1 MAGGAGALR
10 GPTRGRLRPAA
21 KVVAAPESRSPHLWR
36 TAPKALLS
44 DIMLSTSLTRA
55 LAPVLAPVLA
65 LLLLIAPLPAAPAAA
80 ATGAPPVTLPA
91 YETPAP
97 QPPHA
102 QASAGPQIGISDEK
116 MMTEVLQEVSEARQ
130 EYGDYDNAAALA
142 RINRIGFELAQHAD
156 YTKNPFTFSLLNV
169 PEPNSMALPS
179 GDILV
184 TRGMLDVIGP
194 DDDMLA
200 CVLGHEIGHVIK
212 EHYLHRSR
220 RATLLGVLSNLL
232 VAGVLISAAK
242 NPPRTGVEGPYD
254 PRVGYDPGGG
264 NRVEGAAAA
273 SLIFSELMLRS
284 FSRDQEDEA
293 DQVGQRLAAD
303 AGYNP
308 DGAERLWKLMESR
321 APQIR
326 QYGYLQTHPF
336 AQERARAAEARKG
349 SWSIQKPMPADLFRQ
364 RTQQVLVAYAQRQRH
379 KELTSPK
386 KRPPRQPEG
395 SGRAEVQLEPPKP
408 PLTVSELA
416 NELALATWPLGR
428 AADTIRLTRL
438 HKIRDSKLAECP
450 PRPGATGEPPAT
462 GTSGAPGD
470 AGGRRRGGPGRGGPP
485 GGERGGDGGHTQIAR
500 IPGMEAGACAPELHD
515 YGAVVRAYRKEL
527 AEVQSLDPMGPMP
540 PLVPTLNSEV
550 AELEAQR
557 QALYPHALE
566 VWNGGVY
573 ETAFLVAFV
582 SNFPDSPEVPKVALA
597 LGDAY
602 SRIGSEVEAVNQ
614 YLTAWNAAPDSSF
627 GQRARTGLRN
637 LTPNLKE
644 LAALQELAYQDRDP
658 QMKQMASERLAA
670 MSHVYDDVAN
680 GAEYLRRYP
689 EGEYV
694 VPVLDRLNV
703 LADNLYGEVVLYQGF
718 GDATKAI
725 DRINKI
731 LTNAPLSPAAEK
743 LRDRAILVSEQAG

>member
-1 MAGGAGALR
+1 M
-10 GPTRGRLRPAA
+10 
-21 KVVAAPESRSPHLWR
+21 
-36 TAPKALLS
+36 
-44 DIMLSTSLTRA
+44 MTRA
-55 LAPVLAPVLA
+55 IAPLLA
-65 LLLLIAPLPAAPAAA
+65 LLLLIAPLPATTAAA
-80 ATGAPPVTLPA
+80 GVPPTTLPA
-91 YETPAP
+91 YQAPTPPPASSAAP
-97 QPPHA
+97 
-102 QASAGPQIGISDEK
+102 AGPPIAISDEK
-116 MMTEVLQEVSEARQ
+116 MMTEVLQAVSEARR
-130 EYGDYDNAAALA
+130 EYGDYDNPGALA
-142 RINRIGFELAQHAD
+142 RINRIGYELAQHAD
-156 YTKNPFTFSLLNV
+156 FYKYPFTFSLLNM

-184 TRGMLDVIGP
+184 TRGMIDIVGL

-212 EHYLHRSR
+212 EHSLHMSR
-220 RATLLGVLSNLL
+220 RATLLSVLGNLL
-232 VAGVLISAAK
+232 VAGVLISSAK
-242 NPPRTGVEGPYD
+242 NPPKTGVEGPYD
-254 PRVGYDPGGG
+254 PRYGYDPGGG
-264 NRVEGAAAA
+264 NRVMGAAAA
-273 SLIFSELMLRS
+273 SLLVNELMLRS
-284 FSRDQEDEA
+284 FSREHEDEA

-308 DGAERLWKLMESR
+308 EGAERMWKLMESR

-326 QYGYLQTHPF
+326 EYGYLQSHPF
-336 AQERARAAEARKG
+336 VQERIRAAEARKG
-349 SWSIQKPMPADLFRQ
+349 SWSIQRPMAADLFRQ
-364 RTQQVLVAYAQRQRH
+364 RTQQVLVAYAQRQRY
-379 KELTSPK
+379 KELTAPK
-386 KRPPRQPEG
+386 KRQQRQPDNP
-395 SGRAEVQLEPPKP
+395 GRSEVLLEPPKP
-408 PLTVSELA
+408 PLSVSELA
-416 NELALATWPLGR
+416 SEMALATWPLGKT
-428 AADTIRLTRL
+428 ADSIRLARL
-438 HKIRDSKLAECP
+438 HHVRDSKLAECP
-450 PRPGATGEPPAT
+450 PRPGTAEERPAA
-462 GTSGAPGD
+462 GTQGGPGSP
-470 AGGRRRGGPGRGGPP
+470 GGRQRGGGGRGGPGRGNGE
-485 GGERGGDGGHTQIAR
+485 GGGMQIAR

-515 YGAVVRAYRKEL
+515 YGTVVRAYRKEL
-527 AEVQSLDPMGPMP
+527 AEIQSLDPMGPMP
-540 PLVPTLNSEV
+540 PLAPTLNGEISD
-550 AELEAQR
+550 LEAQR

-602 SRIGSEVEAVNQ
+602 SRTGSEVEAVTQ
-614 YLTAWNAAPDSSF
+614 YLTAWKAAPDSSF

-658 QMKQMASERLAA
+658 EMKRLAGARLAA
-670 MSHVYDDVAN
+670 MSHAYDDLAN

-689 EGEYV
+689 DGEYV

-743 LRDRAILVSEQAG
+743 LRDRAILIAEKSG

>member
-1 MAGGAGALR
+1 M
-10 GPTRGRLRPAA
+10 
-21 KVVAAPESRSPHLWR
+21 
-36 TAPKALLS
+36 
-44 DIMLSTSLTRA
+44 MTRA
-55 LAPVLAPVLA
+55 IAPLLA

-80 ATGAPPVTLPA
+80 AATGVPPATLPA
-91 YETPAP
+91 YQAPTP
-97 QPPHA
+97 PPP
-102 QASAGPQIGISDEK
+102 ASSTAGPPIAISDEK
-116 MMTEVLQEVSEARQ
+116 MMTEVMQELTEARR
-130 EYGDYDNAAALA
+130 EYGDYDDPGALS
-142 RINRIGFELAQHAD
+142 RINRIGYELAQHAD
-156 YTKNPFTFSLLNV
+156 FYKAPFTFSLLNT
-169 PEPNSMALPS
+169 PEPNSMALPNGS
-179 GDILV
+179 ILV
-184 TRGMLDVIGP
+184 TRGMLEVIGP

-200 CVLGHEIGHVIK
+200 CVLGHEIGHVIR

-220 RATLLGVLSNLL
+220 RATLLSVLSNLL
-232 VAGVLISAAK
+232 VAGVLISSAK
-242 NPPRTGVEGPYD
+242 NPPRTGVEAPYD
-254 PRVGYDPGGG
+254 PRYGYDPGGG
-264 NRVEGAAAA
+264 NRIEGAAAA

-284 FSRDQEDEA
+284 FNRDQEDEA
-293 DQVGQRLAAD
+293 DAVGQRLAAD

-308 DGAERLWKLMESR
+308 EGAERLWKRMQAQ

-326 QYGYLQTHPF
+326 EYGYLQTHPF
-336 AQERARAAEARKG
+336 AEERTRAAEARKG
-349 SWSIQKPMPADLFRQ
+349 SWSIQRPMAADLFRQ
-364 RTQQVLVAYAQRQRH
+364 RTQQVLVAYAQRQRY
-379 KELTSPK
+379 KELTAPK
-386 KRPPRQPEG
+386 KRQQRQPG
-395 SGRAEVQLEPPKP
+395 NPGRGEILLEPPKP
-408 PLTVSELA
+408 PLSVSELTS
-416 NELALATWPLGR
+416 EMALATWPLGKT
-428 AADTIRLTRL
+428 ADSIRLARL
-438 HKIRDSKLAECP
+438 HHVRDTKLAECP
-450 PRPGATGEPPAT
+450 PRPGAAEEQPAA
-462 GTSGAPGD
+462 GAQGGPGSP
-470 AGGRRRGGPGRGGPP
+470 GGRQRGGGGRGGPGRGN
-485 GGERGGDGGHTQIAR
+485 GEGSGMQIAR

-527 AEVQSLDPMGPMP
+527 AEIQALDPMGPMP
-540 PLVPTLNSEV
+540 PLAPTLNGEISD
-550 AELEAQR
+550 LEAQR

-602 SRIGSEVEAVNQ
+602 SRTGSEVEAVSQ
-614 YLTAWNAAPDSSF
+614 YLTAWKAAPDSSF

-658 QMKQMASERLAA
+658 EMKRLAGERLAT
-670 MSHVYDDVAN
+670 MSHAYDDVAN

-689 EGEYV
+689 DGEYV

-743 LRDRAILVSEQAG
+743 LRDRAVLIAEKSG

>member
-1 MAGGAGALR
+1 MASM
-10 GPTRGRLRPAA
+10 P
-21 KVVAAPESRSPHLWR
+21 S
-36 TAPKALLS
+36 
-44 DIMLSTSLTRA
+44 ISLTRA
-55 LAPVLAPVLA
+55 IAPVLA
-65 LLLLIAPLPAAPAAA
+65 LLLLSAPLPAAPAAA
-80 ATGAPPVTLPA
+80 AGAPPATLPA

-97 QPPHA
+97 KLQQSP
-102 QASAGPQIGISDEK
+102 ASAGPQIVVADEK

-130 EYGDYDNAAALA
+130 EYGDYDNPAALA
-142 RINRIGFELAQHAD
+142 RINRIGFELAQHSD
-156 YTKNPFTFSLLNV
+156 FYKYPFTFSLLNV

-308 DGAERLWKLMESR
+308 DGAERLWRLMESR
-321 APQIR
+321 APQVR

-336 AQERARAAEARKG
+336 AQERIRAAEARKG
-349 SWSIQKPMPADLFRQ
+349 SWSIQRPLSADLFRQ
-364 RTQQVLVAYAQRQRH
+364 RTQQVLVAYAQRQRY

-386 KRPPRQPEG
+386 KRQPRQPDG
-395 SGRAEVQLEPPKP
+395 AGRGEVQLEPRRP
-408 PLTVSELA
+408 PQTVSELA
-416 NELALATWPLGR
+416 SELALATWPLGK
-428 AADTIRLTRL
+428 AADTIRLARL
-438 HKIRDSKLAECP
+438 HKYRDSKLAECP
-450 PRPGATGEPPAT
+450 PRPGAAEDPPAA
-462 GTSGAPGD
+462 GASGAPSD
-470 AGGRRRGGPGRGGPP
+470 TGGRRGGSGRGGPGGQ
-485 GGERGGDGGHTQIAR
+485 RGGDGGRTQIAR

-527 AEVQSLDPMGPMP
+527 AEVQALDPMGPMP
-540 PLVPTLNSEV
+540 PLVPTLNAEV
-550 AELEAQR
+550 AELEGQR
-557 QALYPHALE
+557 KALYPHALE
-566 VWNGGVY
+566 VWNGAVY

-582 SNFPDSPEVPKVALA
+582 SNFPDSPEVPRVALA

-602 SRIGSEVEAVNQ
+602 SRIGSEVEAINQ

-658 QMKQMASERLAA
+658 QMKQMAGERLAA

-689 EGEYV
+689 AGEYV

>member
-1 MAGGAGALR
+1 M
-10 GPTRGRLRPAA
+10 
-21 KVVAAPESRSPHLWR
+21 
-36 TAPKALLS
+36 
-44 DIMLSTSLTRA
+44 MTRA
-55 LAPVLAPVLA
+55 IAPLLA
-65 LLLLIAPLPAAPAAA
+65 LLLLIAPLPAAQAA
-80 ATGAPPVTLPA
+80 ATGVPPATLPA
-91 YETPAP
+91 YQAPAP
-97 QPPHA
+97 AAPAASPGGPP
-102 QASAGPQIGISDEK
+102 IVISDEK
-116 MMTEVLQEVSEARQ
+116 MMTEVMQELTEARR
-130 EYGDYDNAAALA
+130 EYGDDDDPAALA
-142 RINRIGFELAQHAD
+142 RINRVGYALAQHAD
-156 YTKNPFTFSLLNV
+156 FYKYPFTFSLLNT

-184 TRGMLDVIGP
+184 TSGMLTVIGP

-232 VAGVLISAAK
+232 VAGVLISSAK

-254 PRVGYDPGGG
+254 PRYGYDPGGG
-264 NRVEGAAAA
+264 NRIEGAAAA

-293 DQVGQRLAAD
+293 DAVGQRLAAE
-303 AGYNP
+303 AGYDP
-308 DGAERLWKLMESR
+308 EGAERVWKVMQAQ

-326 QYGYLQTHPF
+326 EYGYLQTHPF
-336 AQERARAAEARKG
+336 AEERTRAAEARKG
-349 SWSIQKPMPADLFRQ
+349 SWSIQRPMSAALFRQ
-364 RTQQVLVAYAQRQRH
+364 RTQQVLVAYAQRQRY

-386 KRPPRQPEG
+386 KRQQRQPDNP
-395 SGRAEVQLEPPKP
+395 GRSEVPLEPPKP
-408 PLTVSELA
+408 PLTVSELV
-416 NELALATWPLGR
+416 NEMALATWPLGKT
-428 AADTIRLTRL
+428 ADSIRLARL
-438 HKIRDSKLAECP
+438 RHFRDTKLAECP
-450 PRPGATGEPPAT
+450 PRPGTAEAQPAARSQ
-462 GTSGAPGD
+462 GGQGSP
-470 AGGRRRGGPGRGGPP
+470 GGRRGGGGRGGSGRGNGDS
-485 GGERGGDGGHTQIAR
+485 GGMQIAR

-527 AEVQSLDPMGPMP
+527 AEIQSLDPMGPMP
-540 PLVPTLNSEV
+540 PLAPTLNGEI
-550 AELEAQR
+550 ADLEAQR
-557 QALYPHALE
+557 QALYPHTLE

-602 SRIGSEVEAVNQ
+602 SRIGSEAEAVSQ
-614 YLTAWNAAPDSSF
+614 YLTAWKAAPDSSF

-658 QMKQMASERLAA
+658 EMKRLAGERLATI
-670 MSHVYDDVAN
+670 SHTYDDLAN

-689 EGEYV
+689 GGEYV

-743 LRDRAILVSEQAG
+743 LRDRAVLIAEKSG

>member
-1 MAGGAGALR
+1 M
-10 GPTRGRLRPAA
+10 
-21 KVVAAPESRSPHLWR
+21 
-36 TAPKALLS
+36 
-44 DIMLSTSLTRA
+44 MTRA
-55 LAPVLAPVLA
+55 IAPLLA

-80 ATGAPPVTLPA
+80 AAISGPPASLPA
-91 YETPAP
+91 YQAPAP
-97 QPPHA
+97 PPPRA
-102 QASAGPQIGISDEK
+102 DAGAGPAIVVSDEK
-116 MMTEVLQEVSEARQ
+116 MMTEVLQELSEARQ
-130 EYGDYDNAAALA
+130 EYGDYDNPAALA
-142 RINRIGFELAQHAD
+142 RINRIGYELAQHAD
-156 YTKNPFTFSLLNV
+156 FYKYPFTFSLLNMA
-169 PEPNSMALPS
+169 EPNSMALPS

-184 TRGMLDVIGP
+184 TRGMLDIIGP

-200 CVLGHEIGHVIK
+200 CVLGHEIGHVIR
-212 EHYLHRSR
+212 EHSLHRSR
-220 RATLLGVLSNLL
+220 RATLLSVLSNLL
-232 VAGVLISAAK
+232 VAGVLISSAK

-254 PRVGYDPGGG
+254 PRYGYDPGGG
-264 NRVEGAAAA
+264 NRIEGAAAA

-293 DQVGQRLAAD
+293 DQVGQRLAAY
-303 AGYNP
+303 AGYDP
-308 DGAERLWKLMESR
+308 DGAERLWKRMQAQ

-326 QYGYLQTHPF
+326 EYGYLQTHPF
-336 AQERARAAEARKG
+336 AEERTRAAEARKG

-364 RTQQVLVAYAQRQRH
+364 RTQQVLVAYAQRQRY
-379 KELTSPK
+379 KELTSK
-386 KRPPRQPEG
+386 KRPQRQPDNP
-395 SGRAEVQLEPPKP
+395 GRGEVQLEPPKP
-408 PLTVSELA
+408 PLRVSELA

-428 AADTIRLTRL
+428 TADSIRLARL
-438 HKIRDSKLAECP
+438 HQFRDSKLAECP
-450 PRPGATGEPPAT
+450 PRPGTAQDLPAA
-462 GTSGAPGD
+462 GGQGSPGN
-470 AGGRRRGGPGRGGPP
+470 AGGRRGGGGRGGAGRGNGE
-485 GGERGGDGGHTQIAR
+485 GGGIQIAR

-527 AEVQSLDPMGPMP
+527 AEIQSLDPMGPMP
-540 PLVPTLNSEV
+540 PLAPTLNGDV
-550 AELEAQR
+550 ADLEAQR
-557 QALYPHALE
+557 KALYPHALE

-602 SRIGSEVEAVNQ
+602 SRTGSQVEAVSQ

-627 GQRARTGLRN
+627 GQRARAGLRN

-644 LAALQELAYQDRDP
+644 LAALQELAYQERDP
-658 QMKQMASERLAA
+658 EMKQMAGTRLAA
-670 MSHVYDDVAN
+670 MSHVYDDLAN

-689 EGEYV
+689 DGEYV

-718 GDATKAI
+718 GDATKAV

-743 LRDRAILVSEQAG
+743 LRDRAVLIADKSG

>member
-1 MAGGAGALR
+1 M
-10 GPTRGRLRPAA
+10 
-21 KVVAAPESRSPHLWR
+21 
-36 TAPKALLS
+36 
-44 DIMLSTSLTRA
+44 MTRA
-55 LAPVLAPVLA
+55 IAPLLA
-65 LLLLIAPLPAAPAAA
+65 LLLLIAPLPAAQAA
-80 ATGAPPVTLPA
+80 ATGVPPATLPA
-91 YETPAP
+91 YQAPAP
-97 QPPHA
+97 AAPAASPGGPP
-102 QASAGPQIGISDEK
+102 IVISDEK
-116 MMTEVLQEVSEARQ
+116 MMTEVMQELTEARR
-130 EYGDYDNAAALA
+130 EYGDDDDPAALA
-142 RINRIGFELAQHAD
+142 RINRVGYALAQHAD
-156 YTKNPFTFSLLNV
+156 FYKYPFTFSLLNT

-184 TRGMLDVIGP
+184 TSGMLTVIGP

-232 VAGVLISAAK
+232 VAGVLISSAK

-254 PRVGYDPGGG
+254 PRYGYDPGGG
-264 NRVEGAAAA
+264 NRIEGAAAA

-293 DQVGQRLAAD
+293 DAVGQRLAAE
-303 AGYNP
+303 AGYDP
-308 DGAERLWKLMESR
+308 EGAERVWKVMQAQ

-326 QYGYLQTHPF
+326 EYGYLQTHPF
-336 AQERARAAEARKG
+336 AEERTRAAEARKG
-349 SWSIQKPMPADLFRQ
+349 SWSIQRPMSAALFRQ
-364 RTQQVLVAYAQRQRH
+364 RTQQVLVAYAQRQRY

-386 KRPPRQPEG
+386 KRQQRQPDNP
-395 SGRAEVQLEPPKP
+395 GRSEVPLEPPKP
-408 PLTVSELA
+408 PLTVSELV
-416 NELALATWPLGR
+416 NEMALATWPLGKT
-428 AADTIRLTRL
+428 ADSIRLARL
-438 HKIRDSKLAECP
+438 RHFRDTKLAECP
-450 PRPGATGEPPAT
+450 PRPGTAEAQPAARSQ
-462 GTSGAPGD
+462 GGQGSP
-470 AGGRRRGGPGRGGPP
+470 GGRRGGGGRGGSGRGSGDS
-485 GGERGGDGGHTQIAR
+485 GGMQIAR

-527 AEVQSLDPMGPMP
+527 AEIQSLDPMGPMP
-540 PLVPTLNSEV
+540 PLAPTLNGEI
-550 AELEAQR
+550 ADLEAQR
-557 QALYPHALE
+557 QALYPHTLE

-602 SRIGSEVEAVNQ
+602 SRIGSEAEAVSQ
-614 YLTAWNAAPDSSF
+614 YLTAWKAAPDSSF

-658 QMKQMASERLAA
+658 EMKRLAGERLATI
-670 MSHVYDDVAN
+670 SHTYDDLAN

-689 EGEYV
+689 GGEYV

-743 LRDRAILVSEQAG
+743 LRDRAVLIAEKSG

>member
-1 MAGGAGALR
+1 M
-10 GPTRGRLRPAA
+10 
-21 KVVAAPESRSPHLWR
+21 
-36 TAPKALLS
+36 
-44 DIMLSTSLTRA
+44 MTRA
-55 LAPVLAPVLA
+55 IAPLLA

-80 ATGAPPVTLPA
+80 ATGVPPATLPA
-91 YETPAP
+91 YQAPTP
-97 QPPHA
+97 PPPA
-102 QASAGPQIGISDEK
+102 GATAGPPIAISDEK
-116 MMTEVLQEVSEARQ
+116 MMTEVMQELTEARR
-130 EYGDYDNAAALA
+130 EYGDYDDPGALA
-142 RINRIGFELAQHAD
+142 RINRVGYQLAQHAD
-156 YTKNPFTFSLLNV
+156 FYKAPFTFSLLNT
-169 PEPNSMALPS
+169 PEPNSMALPNGS
-179 GDILV
+179 ILV

-220 RATLLGVLSNLL
+220 RATLLSVLSNLL
-232 VAGVLISAAK
+232 VAGVLISSAK

-254 PRVGYDPGGG
+254 PRYGYDPGGG
-264 NRVEGAAAA
+264 NRIEGAAAA

-293 DQVGQRLAAD
+293 DAVGQRLAAD

-308 DGAERLWKLMESR
+308 DGAERLWLRMQAR

-326 QYGYLQTHPF
+326 EYGYLQTHPF
-336 AQERARAAEARKG
+336 AEERTRAAQARKG
-349 SWSIQKPMPADLFRQ
+349 SWSIQRPMAADLFRQ
-364 RTQQVLVAYAQRQRH
+364 RTQQVLVAYAQRQRY
-379 KELTSPK
+379 KELTAPK
-386 KRPPRQPEG
+386 KRPQRQPDNP
-395 SGRAEVQLEPPKP
+395 GRGEVLLEPPKP
-408 PLTVSELA
+408 PLTVSELVS
-416 NELALATWPLGR
+416 EMALATWPLGKT
-428 AADTIRLTRL
+428 ADSIRLARL
-438 HKIRDSKLAECP
+438 RHVRDSKLAECP
-450 PRPGATGEPPAT
+450 PRPGAGEEQPAA
-462 GTSGAPGD
+462 GAQGGSGSP
-470 AGGRRRGGPGRGGPP
+470 GGRQRGGGGRGGPGRSSGEGG
-485 GGERGGDGGHTQIAR
+485 GMQIAR

-527 AEVQSLDPMGPMP
+527 AEIQALDPMGPMP
-540 PLVPTLNSEV
+540 PLAPTLNGEISD
-550 AELEAQR
+550 LEAQR
-557 QALYPHALE
+557 KALYPHALE

-602 SRIGSEVEAVNQ
+602 SRTGSEVEAVSQ
-614 YLTAWNAAPDSSF
+614 YLTAWKAAPDSSF
-627 GQRARTGLRN
+627 GQRARAGLRN

-644 LAALQELAYQDRDP
+644 LAALQELAYQDRDAE
-658 QMKQMASERLAA
+658 MKRLAGERLAT
-670 MSHVYDDVAN
+670 MSHAYDDVAN

-689 EGEYV
+689 DGEYV

-718 GDATKAI
+718 GDAAKAV

-743 LRDRAILVSEQAG
+743 LRDRAVLIAEKSG

>member
-1 MAGGAGALR
+1 M
-10 GPTRGRLRPAA
+10 
-21 KVVAAPESRSPHLWR
+21 
-36 TAPKALLS
+36 
-44 DIMLSTSLTRA
+44 MTRA
-55 LAPVLAPVLA
+55 IAPLLA

-80 ATGAPPVTLPA
+80 AATGVPPTSLPA
-91 YETPAP
+91 YQAPAP
-97 QPPHA
+97 PPPA
-102 QASAGPQIGISDEK
+102 QSAASAGPPIVISDEK
-116 MMTEVLQEVSEARQ
+116 MMTEVLQELSEARR
-130 EYGDYDNAAALA
+130 EYGDYDDPAALA
-142 RINRIGFELAQHAD
+142 RINRIGYDLAQHAD
-156 YTKNPFTFSLLNV
+156 FYKYPFAFTLLNT

-200 CVLGHEIGHVIK
+200 CVLGHEIGHVIR

-220 RATLLGVLSNLL
+220 RATLLSVLSNLL
-232 VAGVLISAAK
+232 VAGVLISSAK

-254 PRVGYDPGGG
+254 PRYGYDPGGG
-264 NRVEGAAAA
+264 NRIEGAAAA

-293 DQVGQRLAAD
+293 DQVGQRLAAY
-303 AGYNP
+303 AGYDP
-308 DGAERLWKLMESR
+308 DGAVRLWKRMQAR

-326 QYGYLQTHPF
+326 EYGYLQTHPF
-336 AQERARAAEARKG
+336 AEERTRAAEARKG

-364 RTQQVLVAYAQRQRH
+364 RTQQVLVAYAQRQRY

-386 KRPPRQPEG
+386 KRPQRQPD
-395 SGRAEVQLEPPKP
+395 SPGRGEIQLEPPKP
-408 PLTVSELA
+408 PLRVSELA
-416 NELALATWPLGR
+416 NELALATWPLGKT
-428 AADTIRLTRL
+428 ADSIRLARL
-438 HKIRDSKLAECP
+438 HQFRDSKLAECP
-450 PRPGATGEPPAT
+450 PRPGAAEEQPAAGAQGPP
-462 GTSGAPGD
+462 GNP
-470 AGGRRRGGPGRGGPP
+470 GGRQRGGGGRGGSGRGNGE
-485 GGERGGDGGHTQIAR
+485 GGGMQIAR

-515 YGAVVRAYRKEL
+515 YGAVVRVYRKEL
-527 AEVQSLDPMGPMP
+527 AEIQSLDPMGPLP
-540 PLVPTLNSEV
+540 PLAPTLNGDI
-550 AELEAQR
+550 ADLEAQR

-566 VWNGGVY
+566 IWNGGVY

-602 SRIGSEVEAVNQ
+602 SRTGSEVEAVSQ

-644 LAALQELAYQDRDP
+644 LAALQELAYQERDP
-658 QMKQMASERLAA
+658 QMKQLAGTRLAA
-670 MSHVYDDVAN
+670 MSHVYDDLAN

-689 EGEYV
+689 AGEYV

-743 LRDRAILVSEQAG
+743 LRDRAVLIADKSG

>member
-1 MAGGAGALR
+1 M
-10 GPTRGRLRPAA
+10 
-21 KVVAAPESRSPHLWR
+21 
-36 TAPKALLS
+36 
-44 DIMLSTSLTRA
+44 MTRA
-55 LAPVLAPVLA
+55 IAPLLA

-80 ATGAPPVTLPA
+80 ATGVPPATLPA
-91 YETPAP
+91 YQAPAP
-97 QPPHA
+97 PPA
-102 QASAGPQIGISDEK
+102 QSTSPAGPPIVVSDEK
-116 MMTEVLQEVSEARQ
+116 MKTEVLQELSEARR
-130 EYGDYDNAAALA
+130 EYGDYDNPGALA
-142 RINRIGFELAQHAD
+142 RINRIGYELAQHAD
-156 YTKNPFTFSLLNV
+156 FYKYPFTFSLLNT

-200 CVLGHEIGHVIK
+200 CVLGHEIGHVIR

-220 RATLLGVLSNLL
+220 RATLLSVLSNLL
-232 VAGVLISAAK
+232 VAGVLISSAK

-254 PRVGYDPGGG
+254 PRYGYDPGGG
-264 NRVEGAAAA
+264 NRIEGAAAA

-293 DQVGQRLAAD
+293 DQVGQRLAAN

-308 DGAERLWKLMESR
+308 DGAERLWKLMQAR

-326 QYGYLQTHPF
+326 EYGYLQTHPF
-336 AQERARAAEARKG
+336 AEERTRAAEARKG
-349 SWSIQKPMPADLFRQ
+349 SWSIQRPMAADLFRQ
-364 RTQQVLVAYAQRQRH
+364 RTQQVLVAYAQRQRY

-386 KRPPRQPEG
+386 KRPQRQPDNP
-395 SGRAEVQLEPPKP
+395 GRGEVLLEPPKP
-408 PLTVSELA
+408 PLSVSELA
-416 NELALATWPLGR
+416 TEMALATWPLGKT
-428 AADTIRLTRL
+428 ADSIRLARL
-438 HKIRDSKLAECP
+438 RHFRDSKLAECP
-450 PRPGATGEPPAT
+450 PRQGAAEEQPAAGAQGGPGSP
-462 GTSGAPGD
+462 
-470 AGGRRRGGPGRGGPP
+470 GGRQRGGGGRGGPGRGNE
-485 GGERGGDGGHTQIAR
+485 GGGMQIAR

-527 AEVQSLDPMGPMP
+527 AEIQSLDPMGPMP
-540 PLVPTLNSEV
+540 PLAPTLNGEI
-550 AELEAQR
+550 ADIEAQR
-557 QALYPHALE
+557 KALYPHALE
-566 VWNGGVY
+566 VWNGAVY

-602 SRIGSEVEAVNQ
+602 SRTGSEIEAVSQ
-614 YLTAWNAAPDSSF
+614 YLTAWKAAPDSSF

-658 QMKQMASERLAA
+658 EMKRMAGARLAA
-670 MSHVYDDVAN
+670 MSHAYDDLAN

-689 EGEYV
+689 DGEYV

-718 GDATKAI
+718 GDSTKAI

-743 LRDRAILVSEQAG
+743 LRDRAVLIAEKPG

>member
-1 MAGGAGALR
+1 M
-10 GPTRGRLRPAA
+10 
-21 KVVAAPESRSPHLWR
+21 
-36 TAPKALLS
+36 
-44 DIMLSTSLTRA
+44 MTRA
-55 LAPVLAPVLA
+55 IAPLLA
-65 LLLLIAPLPAAPAAA
+65 LLLLIAPLPAAQAA
-80 ATGAPPVTLPA
+80 ATGVPPATLPA
-91 YETPAP
+91 YQTPAP
-97 QPPHA
+97 PAPAASPGSPP
-102 QASAGPQIGISDEK
+102 IVISDEK
-116 MMTEVLQEVSEARQ
+116 MMTEVMQELTEARR
-130 EYGDYDNAAALA
+130 EYGDDDDPAALA
-142 RINRIGFELAQHAD
+142 RINRVGYALAQHAD
-156 YTKNPFTFSLLNV
+156 FYKYPFTFSLLNT

-184 TRGMLDVIGP
+184 TSGMLTVIGP

-232 VAGVLISAAK
+232 VAGVLISSAK

-254 PRVGYDPGGG
+254 PRYGYDPGGG
-264 NRVEGAAAA
+264 NRIEGAAAA

-293 DQVGQRLAAD
+293 DAVGQRLAAE
-303 AGYNP
+303 AGYDP
-308 DGAERLWKLMESR
+308 EGAERVWKVMQAQ

-326 QYGYLQTHPF
+326 EYGYLQTHPF
-336 AQERARAAEARKG
+336 AEERTRAAEARKG
-349 SWSIQKPMPADLFRQ
+349 SWSIQRPTSAALFRQ
-364 RTQQVLVAYAQRQRH
+364 RTQQVLVAYAQRQRY

-386 KRPPRQPEG
+386 KRQQRQPDNP
-395 SGRAEVQLEPPKP
+395 GRSEVMLEPPKP
-408 PLTVSELA
+408 PLTVSELV
-416 NELALATWPLGR
+416 NEMALATWPLGKT
-428 AADTIRLTRL
+428 ADSIRLARL
-438 HKIRDSKLAECP
+438 RHFRDTKLAECP
-450 PRPGATGEPPAT
+450 PRPGTAEAQPAA
-462 GTSGAPGD
+462 GSQGGQGSP
-470 AGGRRRGGPGRGGPP
+470 GGRRGGGRGGAGRGSGDS
-485 GGERGGDGGHTQIAR
+485 GGMQIAR

-527 AEVQSLDPMGPMP
+527 AEIQSLDPMGPMP
-540 PLVPTLNSEV
+540 PLAPTLNGEI
-550 AELEAQR
+550 ADLEAQR

-602 SRIGSEVEAVNQ
+602 SRIGSEAEAVSQ
-614 YLTAWNAAPDSSF
+614 YLTAWKAAPDSSF

-658 QMKQMASERLAA
+658 EMKRLAGERLATI
-670 MSHVYDDVAN
+670 SHSYDDLAN

-689 EGEYV
+689 GGEYV

-718 GDATKAI
+718 GDASKAI

-743 LRDRAILVSEQAG
+743 LRDRAVLIAEKSG

>member
-1 MAGGAGALR
+1 M
-10 GPTRGRLRPAA
+10 
-21 KVVAAPESRSPHLWR
+21 
-36 TAPKALLS
+36 
-44 DIMLSTSLTRA
+44 MTRA
-55 LAPVLAPVLA
+55 IAPLLA

-80 ATGAPPVTLPA
+80 ATGVPPATLPA
-91 YETPAP
+91 YQAPTPPPPASSAAP
-97 QPPHA
+97 
-102 QASAGPQIGISDEK
+102 AGPPIVISDEK
-116 MMTEVLQEVSEARQ
+116 MMTEVMQELTEARR
-130 EYGDYDNAAALA
+130 EYGDYDDPGALA
-142 RINRIGFELAQHAD
+142 RINRIGYELAQHAD
-156 YTKNPFTFSLLNV
+156 FYKSPFAFSLLNT

-179 GDILV
+179 GQILV

-200 CVLGHEIGHVIK
+200 CVLGHEIGHVIR

-220 RATLLGVLSNLL
+220 RATLLSVLSNLL
-232 VAGVLISAAK
+232 VAGVLISSAK
-242 NPPRTGVEGPYD
+242 SPPRTGVEAPYD
-254 PRVGYDPGGG
+254 PRYGYDPGGG
-264 NRVEGAAAA
+264 NRIEGAAAA

-293 DQVGQRLAAD
+293 DAVGQRLAAD

-308 DGAERLWKLMESR
+308 DGAERLWKVMQAR

-326 QYGYLQTHPF
+326 EYGYLQTHPF
-336 AQERARAAEARKG
+336 AEERTRAAEARKG
-349 SWSIQKPMPADLFRQ
+349 SWSIQRPMAADLFRQ
-364 RTQQVLVAYAQRQRH
+364 RTQQVLVAYAQRQRY

-386 KRPPRQPEG
+386 KRQQRQPDNP
-395 SGRAEVQLEPPKP
+395 GRSEVLLEPPKP
-408 PLTVSELA
+408 PVTVSELA
-416 NELALATWPLGR
+416 SEMALATWPLGKT
-428 AADTIRLTRL
+428 ADSIRLARL
-438 HKIRDSKLAECP
+438 HHVRDSKLAECP
-450 PRPGATGEPPAT
+450 PRPGAAEEQPAT
-462 GTSGAPGD
+462 GAQGGPGSP
-470 AGGRRRGGPGRGGPP
+470 GGRQRGGGGRGGPGRGNGE
-485 GGERGGDGGHTQIAR
+485 GGGMQIAR

-527 AEVQSLDPMGPMP
+527 AEIQSLNPMGPMP
-540 PLVPTLNSEV
+540 PLAPTLNGEISD
-550 AELEAQR
+550 LEAQR
-557 QALYPHALE
+557 KALYPHALE

-602 SRIGSEVEAVNQ
+602 SRTGSEVEAVSQ
-614 YLTAWNAAPDSSF
+614 YLTAWKAAPDSSF

-658 QMKQMASERLAA
+658 EMKRLAGARLAA
-670 MSHVYDDVAN
+670 MSHAYDDLAN

-689 EGEYV
+689 DGEYV
-694 VPVLDRLNV
+694 VPVIDRLNV

-743 LRDRAILVSEQAG
+743 LRDRAILIAEKSG

>member
-1 MAGGAGALR
+1 M
-10 GPTRGRLRPAA
+10 
-21 KVVAAPESRSPHLWR
+21 
-36 TAPKALLS
+36 
-44 DIMLSTSLTRA
+44 MTRA
-55 LAPVLAPVLA
+55 IAPLLA
-65 LLLLIAPLPAAPAAA
+65 LLLLIAPLPAALAA
-80 ATGAPPVTLPA
+80 ATGVPPATLPA
-91 YETPAP
+91 YQTPAP
-97 QPPHA
+97 PAPAASPGSPP
-102 QASAGPQIGISDEK
+102 IVISDEK
-116 MMTEVLQEVSEARQ
+116 MMTEVMQELTEARR
-130 EYGDYDNAAALA
+130 EYGDDDDPAALA
-142 RINRIGFELAQHAD
+142 RINRVGYALAQHAD
-156 YTKNPFTFSLLNV
+156 FYKYPFTFSLLNT

-184 TRGMLDVIGP
+184 TSGMLTVIGP

-232 VAGVLISAAK
+232 VAGVLISSAK

-254 PRVGYDPGGG
+254 PRYGYDPGGG
-264 NRVEGAAAA
+264 NRIEGAAAA

-293 DQVGQRLAAD
+293 DAVGQRLAAE
-303 AGYNP
+303 AGYDP
-308 DGAERLWKLMESR
+308 EGAERVWKVMQAQ

-326 QYGYLQTHPF
+326 EYGYLQTHPF
-336 AQERARAAEARKG
+336 AEERTRAAEARKG
-349 SWSIQKPMPADLFRQ
+349 SWSIQRPMSAALFRQ
-364 RTQQVLVAYAQRQRH
+364 RTQQVLVAYAQRQRY

-386 KRPPRQPEG
+386 KRQQRQPDNP
-395 SGRAEVQLEPPKP
+395 GRSEVMLEPPKP
-408 PLTVSELA
+408 PLTVSELV
-416 NELALATWPLGR
+416 NEMALATWPLGKT
-428 AADTIRLTRL
+428 ADSIRLARL
-438 HKIRDSKLAECP
+438 RHFRDTKLAECP
-450 PRPGATGEPPAT
+450 PRPGTAEAPPAA
-462 GTSGAPGD
+462 GSQGGQGSP
-470 AGGRRRGGPGRGGPP
+470 GGRRGGGGRGGAGRGSGDS
-485 GGERGGDGGHTQIAR
+485 GGMQIAR

-527 AEVQSLDPMGPMP
+527 AEIQSLDPMGPMP
-540 PLVPTLNSEV
+540 PLAPTLNGEI
-550 AELEAQR
+550 ADLEAQR

-602 SRIGSEVEAVNQ
+602 SRIGSEAEAVSQ
-614 YLTAWNAAPDSSF
+614 YLTAWKAAPDSSF

-658 QMKQMASERLAA
+658 EMKRLAGERLATI
-670 MSHVYDDVAN
+670 SHSYDDLAN

-689 EGEYV
+689 GGEYV

-718 GDATKAI
+718 GDASKAI

-743 LRDRAILVSEQAG
+743 LRDRAVLIAEKSG